1 VRLADG
7 TLCSMRRA
15 RETNPRW
22 EITRSW
28 RLPDV
33 PLAPHDEPLEDYL
46 RRCGFDDETMG
57 YARRAWVNAAGEAA
71 HRLSAAAALQDMGL
85 RPTFSD
91 AFYGSPVPSAG
102 EGDYRLRDGYSRLTE
117 ALADGLDVR
126 LNHIVC
132 AIDWSARP
140 VRVTTS
146 DGQVFS
152 ADQVLVTLP
161 LAVLQAGAVT
171 FTPALPEWKQH
182 AIRTMQMAPAFKL
195 VYRFAAPIAPTGT
208 AALYSA
214 GKPPMWWTPQPNA
227 QAEQVWLAL
236 ATGDWARELLA
247 LGEQGAIER
256 GLHTLRTEFGLPG
269 LTPVEARIVNWAADP
284 FALGGYSTLPPGGDG
299 LREVLARPVANASG
313 QVLFFAGEATAP
325 NPYASTVHGAYVT
338 GRRAAEA
345 MTSAE

>member
-1 VRLADG
+1 
-7 TLCSMRRA
+7 MRHA
-15 RETNPRW
+15 RESNPRW
-22 EITRSW
+22 DITRSW

-33 PLAPHDEPLEDYL
+33 PVSDGDEPLESYL

-71 HRLSAAAALQDMGL
+71 HRLSALAALQDMGL

-91 AFYGSPVPSAG
+91 PFYGTPVPSAG
-102 EGDYRLRDGYSRLTE
+102 EGDYRVREGYGRLLE
-117 ALADGLDVR
+117 ALAEGLDIR
-126 LNHIVC
+126 LNHVVS

-140 VRVTTS
+140 VQVTTH

-161 LAVLQAGAVT
+161 LAVLQAGAVA
-171 FTPALPEWKQH
+171 FTPALPDWKQH

-195 VYRFAAPIAPTGT
+195 VYRFAAPIAPAGT

-227 QAEQVWLAL
+227 QAGQVWLAL

-247 LGEQGAIER
+247 LGEQGAIAR
-256 GLHTLRTEFGLPG
+256 GLETLRAEFGLPE
-269 LTPVEARIVNWAADP
+269 LTPLEARIVNWAADP
-284 FALGGYSTLPPGGDG
+284 FTLGGYSTLPPGGDG
-299 LREVLARPVANASG
+299 LRESLALPLANAFG
-313 QVLFFAGEATAP
+313 NVLFFAGEATAP

-338 GRRAAEA
+338 GRRAARA
-345 MTSAE
+345 IVSAE